1 MELPERTNEVT
12 RLYAEQCVELAKEMG
27 LRSVDLWSKMQETE
41 GWQRKFLRFVMIE
54 SFNKFLVCL
63 AEMILI

>member
-27 LRSVDLWSKMQETE
+27 LCSVDLWSKMQETE

-54 SFNKFLVCL
+54 SFNKFLICS
-63 AEMILI
+63 AEMIFI